1 VVTRAALVFAALAA
15 SVLAAAPSS
24 ARASS
29 EIRYGVQDDAWLIY
43 GPGSI
48 DERVAKLRR
57 LGVDVVRFQIRWD
70 EVARRRPRN
79 GRNHRDRAYDWRLVD
94 PVVRGLRRARM
105 DTVITLVGTPAWAN
119 GGRRYNWAPTSGRSF
134 ANFVAAISRRYPW
147 VDKWT
152 IWNEPNQRDWLRPTT
167 GRTYVERLLNPAYAE
182 LHRARRR
189 VRVAGGMS
197 APRAGT
203 GGVSPVAWIRSL
215 RAAGARLDA
224 YAHHPYPLRPRIE
237 TPWRGGCRVC
247 ATITMAELD
256 RLIREVRRNFPGKR
270 IWLTEYGYQTNPPDR
285 FLGVR
290 PRLQARYFGSAARR
304 VYLAPLVDMLIN
316 FMVRDD
322 RAPSGWQSG
331 FFTASGQAKLAYRAF
346 RMPVTVAA
354 RKRRTVR
361 LWGQIRPRSGR
372 RLYRLERFERGRWRR
387 LGGVGR
393 TDTRGFFRITVGLRR
408 NLVVRVWS
416 PSDRA
421 ASVALRLG

>member
-1 VVTRAALVFAALAA
+1 MTRAALLLASLALL
-15 SVLAAAPSS
+15 VLAPSP

-29 EIRYGVQDDAWLIY
+29 EVRYGVQDDAWLIY

-70 EVARRRPRN
+70 QVARRRPRN

-94 PVVRGLRRARM
+94 PVVRGLRRART

-119 GGRRYNWAPTSGRSF
+119 GGRRYNWAPSSGRSF
-134 ANFVAAISRRYPW
+134 GNFVAAISRRYPW

-167 GRTYVERLLNPAYAE
+167 ARTYVERLLNPAYAE
-182 LHRARRR
+182 LHRVRRR

-197 APRAGT
+197 APRAGS
-203 GGVSPVAWIRSL
+203 GGVSPVGWVRGL

-237 TPWRGGCRVC
+237 TPWRGGCRRC

-256 RLIREVRRNFPGKR
+256 RLLREVRRSFGRTR

-285 FLGVR
+285 FLGVP
-290 PRLQARYFGSAARR
+290 PRMHARYLASAARR
-304 VYLAPLVDMLIN
+304 AYLAPRVDMLIN

-322 RAPSGWQSG
+322 PAPSGWQSG
-331 FFTASGQAKLAYRAF
+331 FFTASGRAKLAYRAF
-346 RMPVTVAA
+346 RIPVTVAA
-354 RKRRTVR
+354 RKKRTIR

-387 LGGVGR
+387 FGGVGR
-393 TDTRGFFRITVGLRR
+393 TDRRGFFRITVGLRR
-408 NLVVRVWS
+408 KLVVRVWS
-416 PSDRA
+416 PGDRA
-421 ASVALRLG
+421 GSVALRLG